1 MAVLIDG
8 KAVAREIRQS
18 VRERARAFLEKNGVR
33 PKLAVVLAGNHP
45 ASEVYVAN
53 KQKAC
58 GWVGIES
65 EVVRFPADVSEG
77 TLLSAIDGLNRDRTV
92 NGILVQLP
100 LPAHVDAKRILNAI
114 SPDKDADGVHPIN
127 AGSLL
132 QGRAELEPCTPSGCM
147 ELIRRTGTRLDGARA
162 VVIGRSNI
170 VGKPVA
176 LMLMRENATVTVCHS
191 HTRELN
197 EIVRAADV
205 VVSATG
211 QPGILRGEM
220 LKKGAV
226 VIDVGITRQ
235 ADGTL
240 AGDADFESVSKA
252 AGYVTPVPGGVGPM
266 TIAMLLKNTMIA
278 AEKQYG

>member
-18 VRERARAFLEKNGVR
+18 VRERARAFLEKHGVR
-33 PKLAVVLAGNHP
+33 PKLAVVLAGSHP
-45 ASEVYVAN
+45 ASEIYVAN
-53 KQKAC
+53 KEKAC

-65 EVVRFPADVSEG
+65 EVLRFPEDVSEE
-77 TLLSAIDGLNRDRTV
+77 TLLSAVDGLNRDGRV

-114 SPDKDADGVHPIN
+114 SPDKDADGFHPAN
-127 AGSLL
+127 AGGLL
-132 QGRAELEPCTPSGCM
+132 QGRAALEPCTPSGCM
-147 ELIRRTGTRLDGARA
+147 ELICRTGARLDGARA

-170 VGKPVA
+170 VGKPMA
-176 LMLMRENATVTVCHS
+176 LMLLRENATVTVCHS
-191 HTRELN
+191 HTRALDEL
-197 EIVRAADV
+197 VREADV

-220 LKKGAV
+220 LKRGAV

-240 AGDADFESVSKA
+240 SGDADYESVFPV
-252 AGYVTPVPGGVGPM
+252 AGYLTPVPGGVGPM